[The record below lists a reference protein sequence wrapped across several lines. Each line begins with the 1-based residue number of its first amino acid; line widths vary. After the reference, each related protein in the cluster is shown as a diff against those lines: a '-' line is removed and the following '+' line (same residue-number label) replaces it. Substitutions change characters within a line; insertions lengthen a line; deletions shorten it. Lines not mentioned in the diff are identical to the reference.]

1 MCAYYVPEIGP
12 APKWAGFLDN
22 VTEEM
27 ADDTQAA
34 AKGAYSDYKFV
45 DKQELDTYVS
55 FPHCLESNLDHILF
69 FLDYMLTDILRLG
82 LTHLVGTPALKPYM
96 HGYFLSLKLYSTARL
111 MANPNSYDEHR
122 EKLINARMEAKAE
135 SRIRARKD
143 QPKVNKAL
151 AERLRRMEEGGGKKG
166 KSKGTDKEAGDGEGA
181 VAKGGVLSD
190 PRFKELF
197 ENPEFEVDEQSREF
211 ALLNPATVHNANLNA
226 GKKTAVQEEEDDS
239 AGSSSGLGS
248 DDDDQD
254 EDEEEDGDEVEGGDQ
269 QDAGSDDEMDGQS
282 GSDSDS
288 DDGDLRQYDPRKLKP
303 GEEKRQML
311 RHYQYNKPQ
320 LQVASGSTNLN
331 GRSSSATTFGQR
343 LHTSQKSS
351 KSTTSDP
358 RLENVLA
365 MRRSGDGGMEM
376 SFIPSGS
383 SKPKPPGGGGGG
395 EDGGLFNDDYDQAQS
410 AADARKREKKV
421 ERFGHGLQKGLEEG
435 EGQGDL
441 EGETKS
447 GRTKRRHPGRSAS
460 KNTFR
465 KR

>member
-1 MCAYYVPEIGP
+1 MRCAR
-12 APKWAGFLDN
+12 
-22 VTEEM
+22 
-27 ADDTQAA
+27 ADP
-34 AKGAYSDYKFV
+34 Y
-45 DKQELDTYVS
+45 
-55 FPHCLESNLDHILF
+55 P
-69 FLDYMLTDILRLG
+69 RLG

-151 AERLRRMEEGGGKKG
+151 AERLRRVEEGGGKKG
-166 KSKGTDKEAGDGEGA
+166 KSKDKEVEQGGEGA
-181 VAKGGVLSD
+181 AAKGGVLSD

-211 ALLNPATVHNANLNA
+211 ALLNPATVHNANLKA

-248 DDDDQD
+248 DDDDDDDEEAED
-254 EDEEEDGDEVEGGDQ
+254 EDVDGGV
-269 QDAGSDDEMDGQS
+269 QDAGSDDEMDGESGSGGAS

-320 LQVASGSTNLN
+320 LQVASGSTTGN
-331 GRSSSATTFGQR
+331 GRSSSSTTFGQR
-343 LHTSQKSS
+343 LHTSKPSR
-351 KSTTSDP
+351 STAQSDP
-358 RLENVLA
+358 RLDNVLA

-383 SKPKPPGGGGGG
+383 SKPKPSGGGGGG
-395 EDGGLFNDDYDQAQS
+395 EDGGLFNDDFDKEQS
-410 AADARKREKKV
+410 AVDARKREKKV

-435 EGQGDL
+435 EGEGDL

>member
-1 MCAYYVPEIGP
+1 MILRV
-12 APKWAGFLDN
+12 L
-22 VTEEM
+22 T
-27 ADDTQAA
+27 
-34 AKGAYSDYKFV
+34 
-45 DKQELDTYVS
+45 
-55 FPHCLESNLDHILF
+55 SN
-69 FLDYMLTDILRLG
+69 RLG

-166 KSKGTDKEAGDGEGA
+166 KSKVDKDVVESE
-181 VAKGGVLSD
+181 GGVLAD

-211 ALLNPATVHNANLNA
+211 ALLNPATVHNANLKA
-226 GKKTAVQEEEDDS
+226 GRKTAVQEEEDDS
-239 AGSSSGLGS
+239 AGSSSGLGESDEDEDEGSEEEGQADAAS
-248 DDDDQD
+248 DDDDD
-254 EDEEEDGDEVEGGDQ
+254 
-269 QDAGSDDEMDGQS
+269 DDEANDGQGS

-320 LQVASGSTNLN
+320 LQVASGSTNAT
-331 GRSSSATTFGQR
+331 SSSSTSFGQR
-343 LHTSQKSS
+343 LHTSKPS
-351 KSTTSDP
+351 KSAATDP
-358 RLENVLA
+358 RLDNVLA
-365 MRRSGDGGMEM
+365 MRKSGDGGMEM
-376 SFIPSGS
+376 SFIPSDAP
-383 SKPKPPGGGGGG
+383 KPKQPGGGAG
-395 EDGGLFNDDYDQAQS
+395 GGLFNDDYDAEAVES
-410 AADARKREKKV
+410 RKKDKKV

-435 EGQGDL
+435 DEGDL